1 MLTPI
6 TIERVAE
13 IIWQQGLDP
22 AEEAIEAA
30 YRKVYRRLDFL
41 ESHPTRTSAE
51 QNEVDLLHLTVL
63 GYASYFTR
71 AMKKLREENAEG
83 FASILK
89 AHG

>member
-13 IIWQQGLDP
+13 IIWRQGLDP

-30 YRKVYRRLDFL
+30 YRKVYHRLDFL
-41 ESHPTRTSAE
+41 ESHPVRTAAE
-51 QNEVDLLHLTVL
+51 EDELNLLHLTVL

-71 AMKKLREENAEG
+71 AMKKLREENAAG
-83 FASILK
+83 FTSILQN
-89 AHG
+89 HG

>member
-6 TIERVAE
+6 TIDRVAE
-13 IIWQQGLDP
+13 IIWRQGLDP

-41 ESHPTRTSAE
+41 ESHPTLTSAE
-51 QNEVDLLHLTVL
+51 RSELDLLHLTVL

-71 AMKKLREENAEG
+71 AMKKLRAENAEG
-83 FASILK
+83 FAAVLQ
-89 AHG
+89 AHA

>member
-1 MLTPI
+1 MLKPI

-13 IIWQQGLDP
+13 IIWRQGMDP

-41 ESHPTRTSAE
+41 ESHPVRTASE
-51 QNEVDLLHLTVL
+51 EDELHLLHMTVL

-71 AMKKLREENAEG
+71 AMKKLREEDASG
-83 FASILK
+83 FATLLQN
-89 AHG
+89 HG

>member
-6 TIERVAE
+6 TIDRVAE
-13 IIWQQGLDP
+13 IIWRQGMDP

-41 ESHPTRTSAE
+41 EAQPERTVSE
-51 QNEVDLLHLTVL
+51 QDELTLLHMTVL

-71 AMKKLREENAEG
+71 AMKKLRSDNVAG
-83 FASILK
+83 FESVLRR
-89 AHG
+89 HG